1 MTHIYRVVYDTPQ
14 RPDDKLMLHSTTL
27 SLVFYL
33 VTPGGIEILYGNIF
47 LCLLTFFHEMQV
59 FENNSVVIVKKD
71 LDQWDFSKRN
81 VYLFLS
87 ELAHRL
93 VIN

>member
-14 RPDDKLMLHSTTL
+14 HPDDKLMLHSTTL
-27 SLVFYL
+27 SLAFYL
-33 VTPGGIEILYGNIF
+33 VTLRGIEILCGNIF

-71 LDQWDFSKRN
+71 LD
-81 VYLFLS
+81 
-87 ELAHRL
+87 
-93 VIN
+93 

>member
-14 RPDDKLMLHSTTL
+14 HPDDKLMLHSTTL
-27 SLVFYL
+27 SLAFYL
-33 VTPGGIEILYGNIF
+33 VTPRGIEISCGNIF

-71 LDQWDFSKRN
+71 LD
-81 VYLFLS
+81 
-87 ELAHRL
+87 
-93 VIN
+93 